1 MRNLRVL
8 VSAAGMLATAGCV
21 ETMDSGYPATSYGY
35 RNGYSS
41 GYSQPG
47 YYSQPIYQSRP
58 TYYSPPAY
66 SRAPP
71 VVVTQTR
78 YVPVAVPTPAPR
90 PAAHMRDSDHDG
102 IPDRYDRDKNGDGVP
117 DRYQRRRSQTP

>member
-8 VSAAGMLATAGCV
+8 VSAGVMLATAGCV
-21 ETMDSGYPATSYGY
+21 ETMGSGYPATSYG
-35 RNGYSS
+35 NGY
-41 GYSQPG
+41 GNG
-47 YYSQPIYQSRP
+47 YYSQPSYYSQPAYQSRP
-58 TYYSPPAY
+58 TYYS
-66 SRAPP
+66 APQP

-90 PAAHMRDSDHDG
+90 PARMRDSDRDG

-117 DRYQRRRSQTP
+117 DRYQRRQ